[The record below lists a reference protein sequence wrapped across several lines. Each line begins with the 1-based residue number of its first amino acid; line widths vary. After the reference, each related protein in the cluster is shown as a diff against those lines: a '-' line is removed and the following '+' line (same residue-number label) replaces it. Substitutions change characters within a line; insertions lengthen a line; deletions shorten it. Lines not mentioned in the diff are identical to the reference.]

1 MTTATTN
8 QPNKTDNHKPTAQ
21 TAKVFMS
28 GRSQAVRL
36 PKAFRFDCDE
46 VYIRRDAVTGNI
58 ILSKK
63 PTTWDDFFALLD
75 ELEPNDI
82 PENFLTDRPKDP
94 PPERDLF

>member
-1 MTTATTN
+1 MNTAT
-8 QPNKTDNHKPTAQ
+8 QKPANSEET

-46 VYIRRDAVTGNI
+46 VYIRRNPATGEV

-63 PTTWDDFFALLD
+63 PTTWGDFFALLE
-75 ELEPNDI
+75 ELGPAED
-82 PENFLTDRPKDP
+82 LWSDRPQDP

>member
-1 MTTATTN
+1 MTTTTE
-8 QPNKTDNHKPTAQ
+8 KKPQQ

-58 ILSKK
+58 ILSKNSNSFN
-63 PTTWDDFFALLD
+63 DFLALLE
-75 ELEPNDI
+75 ELGPAED
-82 PENFLTDRPKDP
+82 LWSDLPKDP
-94 PPERDLF
+94 LPDNDIF

>member
-1 MTTATTN
+1 MTTTTE
-8 QPNKTDNHKPTAQ
+8 KKPQQ

-46 VYIRRDAVTGNI
+46 VYIRRDELTGNI

-63 PTTWDDFFALLD
+63 PSSLDDFFALLE
-75 ELEPNDI
+75 ELEPTDI
-82 PENFLTDRPKDP
+82 PDDFLIDRPQDP
-94 PPERDLF
+94 PPERDIF

>member
-1 MTTATTN
+1 MTTITKEK
-8 QPNKTDNHKPTAQ
+8 QPQ

-63 PTTWDDFFALLD
+63 PQSFDAFLALLE
-75 ELEPNDI
+75 ELGPAEDLWSDLPKEPLPNNDI
-82 PENFLTDRPKDP
+82 F
-94 PPERDLF
+94 

>member
-1 MTTATTN
+1 MTTITKEK
-8 QPNKTDNHKPTAQ
+8 QPQ

-63 PTTWDDFFALLD
+63 PTTWDNFFALLN
-75 ELEPNDI
+75 ELDAADI
-82 PENFLTDRPKDP
+82 PEDFLIDRPKDL
-94 PPERDLF
+94 PPEREIF

>member
-1 MTTATTN
+1 MTTTTEKKS
-8 QPNKTDNHKPTAQ
+8 QQ

-46 VYIRRDAVTGNI
+46 VYIHRDEVTGDI

-63 PTTWDDFFALLD
+63 PTTWDDFFALLE
-75 ELEPNDI
+75 ELGPAED
-82 PENFLTDRPKDP
+82 LWSDLPKDF

>member
-1 MTTATTN
+1 MTATAE
-8 QPNKTDNHKPTAQ
+8 K
-21 TAKVFMS
+21 TAKIFMN

-36 PKAFRFDCDE
+36 PKAFRFDCKE
-46 VYIRRDAVTGNI
+46 VYIRRDEKTGDV

-63 PTTWDDFFALLD
+63 SNSWDEFFALLD

-82 PENFLTDRPKDP
+82 PHEFLCDRPKDF